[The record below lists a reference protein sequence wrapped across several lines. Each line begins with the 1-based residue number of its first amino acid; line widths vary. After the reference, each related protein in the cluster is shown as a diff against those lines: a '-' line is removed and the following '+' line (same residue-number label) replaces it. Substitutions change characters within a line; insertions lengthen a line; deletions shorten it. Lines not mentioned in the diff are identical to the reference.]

1 MTDKRGC
8 NRSCVD
14 LVTRKR
20 SQRGGDTLVQIKD
33 RFSTR
38 CLTGFTLGLAL
49 AATLLS
55 VFVVAASAT
64 TSTKGVGNRGAAKLR
79 VGLVLPDLT
88 NQTINDIYKGA
99 KQRAKLK
106 NVTLLEGGTSDTPK
120 WLSACQQIVNS
131 NIDVLAY
138 DTLDAA
144 SASSCI
150 QTANKRHIKT
160 ICIFACSA
168 KGKNDALVTLD
179 FYNDGVL
186 IGTWMAKAVKSGD
199 VAILHGPAGDQ
210 AATAIA
216 NGYKATLKKKCPSCK
231 LVADVPGGHDRDT
244 GYTAAIQVLT
254 AHPNIKGIYGLNDDI
269 AMGIIRAVEQQNKA
283 GRVQIAGHNGTCEAL
298 GAILKKELN
307 FTLLLAGQPF
317 GFNVIDTAIKL
328 SKGQKVK
335 KVNVK
340 PVSITLQTA
349 QGVLS
354 GKIKDRTG
362 VGLKARLQSAK
373 AGCK

>member
-1 MTDKRGC
+1 M
-8 NRSCVD
+8 
-14 LVTRKR
+14 
-20 SQRGGDTLVQIKD
+20 QIKD
-33 RFSTR
+33 GVGGRRST
-38 CLTGFTLGLAL
+38 LIAIGLCSVVA
-49 AATLLS
+49 LLS

-64 TSTKGVGNRGAAKLR
+64 TSTRSAGGSVSAAAGKLR

-99 KQRAKLK
+99 KQRAKQK
-106 NVTLLEGGTSDTPK
+106 NITLLEGGTSDTPK

-131 NIDVLAY
+131 HINVLAY

-168 KGKNDALVTLD
+168 KGTNNALVTLD
-179 FYNDGVL
+179 FHNDGL
-186 IGTWMAKAVKSGD
+186 MIGTWMAKAVKSGE
-199 VAILHGPAGDQ
+199 VAILHGPPGDE

-216 NGYKATLKKKCPSCK
+216 NGYKQAIGRCSGCK
-231 LVADVPGGHDRDT
+231 LVADVDGGHDRDT

-269 AMGIIRAVEQQNKA
+269 AMGVIRAVQQQGKL
-283 GRVQIAGHNGTCEAL
+283 GKIQIAGHNGTCEAM
-298 GAILKKELN
+298 GAILKHQLN

-328 SKGQKVK
+328 SKGGKVK

-340 PVSITLQTA
+340 PVAITYAFA

-354 GKIKDRTG
+354 GKIKDTTG

>member
-1 MTDKRGC
+1 
-8 NRSCVD
+8 
-14 LVTRKR
+14 
-20 SQRGGDTLVQIKD
+20 VQIKD
-33 RFSTR
+33 RLSANGSKRFA
-38 CLTGFTLGLAL
+38 LGLAL
-49 AATLLS
+49 AATLLG

-64 TSTKGVGNRGAAKLR
+64 TSTKGVGSTGAAKLR

-106 NVTLLEGGTSDTPK
+106 KVTLLEGGTSDTPK

-138 DTLDAA
+138 DTLDAT

-150 QTANKRHIKT
+150 QTANKHHIKT

-186 IGTWMAKAVKSGD
+186 IGTWMANAVKSGD
-199 VAILHGPAGDQ
+199 VAILHGPPGDQ

-216 NGYKATLKKKCPSCK
+216 NGYKATIKKKCPNCD
-231 LVADVPGGHDRDT
+231 LVADVDGGHDRDT

-269 AMGIIRAVEQQNKA
+269 AMGIIRAVQQQGKL
-283 GRVQIAGHNGTCEAL
+283 GKVQIAGHNGTCEAL
-298 GAILKKELN
+298 AAILNKQLN

-328 SKGQKVK
+328 SNGQKVK

-340 PVSITLQTA
+340 PVPITLATA

-354 GKIKDRTG
+354 GKIKDTSG
-362 VGLKARLQSAK
+362 VGLKARLQTAR
-373 AGCK
+373 AGC

>member
-8 NRSCVD
+8 NKNCVD
-14 LVTRKR
+14 LATPRRRQK
-20 SQRGGDTLVQIKD
+20 GGGQLVQIKD
-33 RFSTR
+33 RLSANGSKRFA
-38 CLTGFTLGLAL
+38 LGLVL
-49 AATLLS
+49 AATLLG

-64 TSTKGVGNRGAAKLR
+64 TSTRGVGSTGAAKLR

-106 NVTLLEGGTSDTPK
+106 KVTLLEGGTSDTPK

-150 QTANKRHIKT
+150 QTANKHHIKT

-186 IGTWMAKAVKSGD
+186 IGTWMANAVKSGD
-199 VAILHGPAGDQ
+199 VAILHGPPGDQ

-216 NGYKATLKKKCPSCK
+216 NGYKATIKKKCPNCD
-231 LVADVPGGHDRDT
+231 LVADVDGGHDRDT

-269 AMGIIRAVEQQNKA
+269 AMGIIRAVQQQGKL
-283 GRVQIAGHNGTCEAL
+283 GKVQIAGHNGTCEAL
-298 GAILKKELN
+298 AAILNKQLN

-340 PVSITLQTA
+340 PVPLTLA
-349 QGVLS
+349 IEQGVLS
-354 GKIKDRTG
+354 GKIKDTSG
-362 VGLKARLQSAK
+362 VGLKARLQSAR
-373 AGCK
+373 AGC

>member
-8 NRSCVD
+8 NMSCVD
-14 LVTRKR
+14 LVTRRR
-20 SQRGGDTLVQIKD
+20 SQKGGEALVRIKD
-33 RFSTR
+33 RFSR
-38 CLTGFTLGLAL
+38 SGPNRFALGLAL
-49 AATLLS
+49 VVGLLS
-55 VFVVAASAT
+55 IFVVGASAT
-64 TSTKGVGNRGAAKLR
+64 TATRDVAGGATAKLR

-99 KQRAKLK
+99 KQRAKQM

-131 NIDVLAY
+131 HIDVLAY

-186 IGTWMAKAVKSGD
+186 IGSWMANAVKSGE
-199 VAILHGPAGDQ
+199 VAILHGPPGDE

-216 NGYKATLKKKCPSCK
+216 NGYKATIKSKCPDCD
-231 LVADVPGGHDRDT
+231 LVADVDGGHDRDT
-244 GYTAAIQVLT
+244 GYTAALQVLT
-254 AHPNIKGIYGLNDDI
+254 AHPNLKGIYGLNDDI
-269 AMGIIRAVEQQNKA
+269 AMGIIRAVQQQNKL
-283 GRVQIAGHNGTCEAL
+283 GEVQIAGHNGTCEAL
-298 GAILKKELN
+298 AAILNKQLN

-340 PVSITLQTA
+340 PVPITLATA

-354 GKIKDRTG
+354 GKIKDASG
-362 VGLKARLQSAK
+362 VGLKARLQTAK

>member
-1 MTDKRGC
+1 M
-8 NRSCVD
+8 
-14 LVTRKR
+14 
-20 SQRGGDTLVQIKD
+20 QIKERLFVNPRG
-33 RFSTR
+33 RFA
-38 CLTGFTLGLAL
+38 LGFWV
-49 AATLLS
+49 AAVVVC

-64 TSTKGVGNRGAAKLR
+64 TSTRSEGNNTAAKKLR

-88 NQTINDIYKGA
+88 NQTINDIYRGA
-99 KQRAKLK
+99 KQRAKQK
-106 NVTLLEGGTSDTPK
+106 NVSLLEGGTSDTPK
-120 WLSACQQIVNS
+120 WLSACQQIVNAH
-131 NIDVLAY
+131 IDVLAY

-150 QTANKRHIKT
+150 QRANKRHIKT

-186 IGTWMAKAVKSGD
+186 IGTWMANAVKSGE
-199 VAILHGPAGDQ
+199 VAILHGPVGDQ

-216 NGYKATLKKKCPSCK
+216 NGYKATIKKKCPNCE
-231 LVADVPGGHDRDT
+231 LAADVDGGHDRDT

-254 AHPNIKGIYGLNDDI
+254 GHPNIKGIYGLNDDI
-269 AMGIIRAVEQQNKA
+269 AMGVIRAVQQQGKL
-283 GRVQIAGHNGTCEAL
+283 GTIKVAGHNGTCEAL
-298 GAILKKELN
+298 ASILNRQLN

-340 PVSITLQTA
+340 PVPITLAKA

-354 GKIKDRTG
+354 GKIKDTSG
-362 VGLKARLQSAK
+362 VGLKARLRLAK

>member
-1 MTDKRGC
+1 MLVHITDR
-8 NRSCVD
+8 
-14 LVTRKR
+14 LPTRR
-20 SQRGGDTLVQIKD
+20 TR
-33 RFSTR
+33 RFS
-38 CLTGFTLGLAL
+38 LGLASV
-49 AATLLS
+49 AA
-55 VFVVAASAT
+55 VFGVLVVAASAT
-64 TSTKGVGNRGAAKLR
+64 TSTKSAGSSHASAAAKLR

-99 KQRAKLK
+99 KQRAKQRS
-106 NVTLLEGGTSDTPK
+106 VSLLEGGTSDTPK

-131 NIDVLAY
+131 HINVLAY

-150 QTANKRHIKT
+150 QTANKLHIKT

-179 FYNDGVL
+179 FFNDGVL
-186 IGTWMAKAVKSGD
+186 IGTWMANAVKSGE
-199 VAILHGPAGDQ
+199 VAILHGPSGDQ

-216 NGYKATLKKKCPSCK
+216 NGYKATIKKKCPNCE
-231 LVADVPGGHDRDT
+231 LVADVDGGHDRDT

-254 AHPNIKGIYGLNDDI
+254 AHPNLKGIYGLNDDI
-269 AMGIIRAVEQQNKA
+269 AMGIIRAVQQQNKL
-283 GRVQIAGHNGTCEAL
+283 GKVQIAGHNGTCEAL
-298 GAILKKELN
+298 GAILNHQLN

-340 PVSITLQTA
+340 PVAITLATA

-354 GKIKDRTG
+354 GKIKDTTG
-362 VGLKARLQSAK
+362 VGLKARLQTAK
-373 AGCK
+373 AGC